1 MPGEFAFLPRFSTAI
16 ILRWLVSRS
25 GPIGFQFSCWCV
37 SAGGRNIDR
46 GQVRH
51 PAEIPR
57 RFLRRDRFDRQFQL
71 STDHLGNIA
80 QGNTFLAHR
89 VVARPA

>member
-25 GPIGFQFSCWCV
+25 GSIGFQFSCWCV
-37 SAGGRNIDR
+37 SAGGRNID
-46 GQVRH
+46 
-51 PAEIPR
+51 PR